1 MDPIDIQYELRKRN
15 ILQSQIAEEAGVSAV
30 SISKVIRGKLGSARL
45 MEIIS
50 RVSIHAPA
58 RGATAKKQSFEVVAY
73 FKRNP
78 RTVGKIRRFRLPSL
92 L

>member
-30 SISKVIRGKLGSARL
+30 SISKVIRGKFGSARL

-50 RVSIHAPA
+50 RKLGKDPREVFENYREKQVMHKPA
-58 RGATAKKQSFEVVAY
+58 S
-73 FKRNP
+73 
-78 RTVGKIRRFRLPSL
+78 
-92 L
+92 

>member
-45 MEIIS
+45 MDLIAS
-50 RVSIHAPA
+50 RLGREPREVFDNYPV
-58 RGATAKKQSFEVVAY
+58 KQDTD
-73 FKRNP
+73 NP
-78 RTVGKIRRFRLPSL
+78 TT
-92 L
+92 